1 MDTADRID
9 VCPKRRKYLFSLHGP
24 RDTMSDYS
32 NMYNGVG
39 KYEALPGHVTW
50 PMADV
55 PPPKWGE
62 PSHTKVEIDT
72 PLGPITGKIVHDPV
86 LKPAHYARWKMEPIE
101 FISVNDF
108 PFWLANVIKYAC
120 RYDAKDGLQDL
131 YKARAY
137 LDIQIRKLEGHDNF
151 WAQPVATQQ
160 ALERNR

>member
-1 MDTADRID
+1 MPCKAEDDPAGMGCICDPHDYGKCFHWVRECKEVFEPVT
-9 VCPKRRKYLFSLHGP
+9 P
-24 RDTMSDYS
+24 TMSY
-32 NMYNGVG
+32 V
-39 KYEALPGHVTW
+39 K
-50 PMADV
+50 
-55 PPPKWGE
+55 
-62 PSHTKVEIDT
+62 
-72 PLGPITGKIVHDPV
+72 HDPV

-160 ALERNR
+160 ALEHAKSK